1 MSRLNPDAGQFKT
14 LDDLKQYDTEGY
26 KFVRSNK

>member
-14 LDDLKQYDTEGY
+14 LDDLQQYDTEGY